1 MWLQRPHMIKNIN
14 LHLNNKRH
22 AILKMDT
29 GHIQTFPK
37 EDIQMTYKHTVKNQV
52 LYSEYKLKKEKDE
65 LIARLFTC
73 KLGNSKL

>member
-1 MWLQRPHMIKNIN
+1 MIKNIN

-22 AILKMDT
+22 AILKMDA

-37 EDIQMTYKHTVKNQV
+37 EDIQMTYKYTVKNQV